1 MRIIGCIIIILSVII
16 LIWSIRQT
24 NAVHSYNM
32 ENYSETPKNDL
43 GFIISGIL
51 GGMLAVVGFVM
62 MIQPA
67 KRPSS

>member
-1 MRIIGCIIIILSVII
+1 
-16 LIWSIRQT
+16 
-24 NAVHSYNM
+24 M